1 MRTSLLSSCAIFGL
15 LALLCALPGC
25 SVNVNKDGS
34 EDSKN
39 VDIKT
44 PMVGLHV
51 GKDADAR
58 DIGLPLYPGSRKSVK
73 KSDGD
78 DQSANLSIATA
89 AFGLKV
95 IAVEFESDDSPQKI
109 VDFYKDK
116 LTQYGNVLECHSHDQ
131 GGNVNIDSGSDD
143 SGKKKS
149 KELKCEEND
158 GPVIELKAGSKENQ
172 HLVSVKTEGKGT
184 KFALVHVQTRGGD
197 TI

>member
-1 MRTSLLSSCAIFGL
+1 MRRSWRTSCAVFGL

-25 SVNVNKDGS
+25 SVNVKKDGA
-34 EDSKN
+34 EDSRN
-39 VDIKT
+39 LDIKT

-58 DIGLPLYPGSRKSVK
+58 ETGLPLYPGARKTVK
-73 KSDGD
+73 KSGGD
-78 DQSANLSIATA
+78 DQSANLSIATS

-95 IAVEFESDDSPQKI
+95 IAVEFESDDPPQKV

-116 LTQYGNVLECHSHDQ
+116 LKQYGNVLECHSHDQ
-131 GGNVNIDSGSDD
+131 GGNVNINSGGDD
-143 SGKKKS
+143 SRKKQS
-149 KELKCEEND
+149 KELKCEDND
-158 GPVIELKAGSKENQ
+158 GPVIELKAGSQENQ
-172 HLVSVKTEGKGT
+172 HLVSVKTQGQGT